1 MIEAVGSAQV
11 SSIIPLI
18 CCLPALLAIT
28 IILFAVSLKRLGR
41 PDSRRPM
48 SKAILKLAVIMLT
61 VGIVIQLQ
69 IYYEVLD
76 IQESMKPEL
85 TYYDTKAPT
94 EIHQVYLNEGS
105 VWDSDALFIGQRGV
119 LAYVASD
126 GGSLVLKTRTTT
138 DGLNWSAPAPRLVVG
153 STEVI
158 KPWGLTC
165 VLRKNQSGVDCDYSY
180 EITVAGV
187 PRISWTI
194 TTFDMTVWSEPAPTK
209 DPSQGESGN
218 GFELPR
224 KFSNFRDVDI
234 SDLSVLPTEAG
245 GHLIAIGYE
254 RFDYDMMVF
263 EGSFYALGTHNGDW
277 TDLVRIPAGS
287 GLYGL
292 IKLHEVSSGNF
303 LAVHMDKIEPD
314 FYGLAYVHFP
324 ESALKVV
331 RPPVLQVP

>member
-1 MIEAVGSAQV
+1 MFNA
-11 SSIIPLI
+11 IPKI
-18 CCLPALLAIT
+18 
-28 IILFAVSLKRLGR
+28 
-41 PDSRRPM
+41 
-48 SKAILKLAVIMLT
+48 AVILLT

-85 TYYDTKAPT
+85 TYYDTTATT

-126 GGSLVLKTRTTT
+126 GGRLVLKTRTTT
-138 DGLNWSAPAPRLVVG
+138 DGLNWSPPAPRLVVG

-165 VLRKNQSGVDCDYSY
+165 NLRKNQSGVDCDYSY

-194 TTFDMTVWSEPAPTK
+194 TTFDLTFWSEPVPTK
-209 DPSQGESGN
+209 DPMQGDSGN

-224 KFSNFRDVDI
+224 KFSNFRDVDV

-245 GHLIAIGYE
+245 GHLISIGYE
-254 RFDYDMMVF
+254 RLDYDVMMF
-263 EGSFYALGTHNGDW
+263 EGSYYALETQNGDW

-287 GLYGL
+287 GWYGL
-292 IKLHEVSSGNF
+292 IKLHEVSFGNF
-303 LAVHMDKIEPD
+303 LAVHMDKIELD
-314 FYGLAYVHFP
+314 FYGVAYVHIP
-324 ESALKVV
+324 ESALKDM
-331 RPPVLQVP
+331 RSPVLQVP